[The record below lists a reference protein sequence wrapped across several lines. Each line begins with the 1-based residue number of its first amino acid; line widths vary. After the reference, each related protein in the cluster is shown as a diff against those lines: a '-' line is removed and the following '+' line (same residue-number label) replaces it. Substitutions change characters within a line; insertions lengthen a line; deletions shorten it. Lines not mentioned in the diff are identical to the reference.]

1 MLRIA
6 DKTFESHLFTGTGKF
21 AAPEVMVEAIRASG
35 SQLVTLAMK
44 RVDLRQRNDAILA
57 PLLAAGVN
65 LLPNTSGAKTAE
77 EAVFAARLAREALGT
92 HWLKLEIH
100 PDARWLLPDPIE
112 TLKAAELLVR
122 EGFVVLPYCGAD
134 PVLCKRLEEVGC
146 AAVMP
151 LGAPIGS
158 NQGLETKAMLEIII
172 EQATVPVVVDA
183 GIGVP
188 SHAAQAL
195 EMGADA
201 VLVNTAIAS
210 PTTRGHGP
218 RLPYGDRCRITGASG
233 RTGGTQY
240 AGAGHQPAHRIPGG
254 AGMKTFSDRWRQ
266 LEWDD
271 IRLRINSKTAADVE
285 RALAAKQLTR
295 DDMMALLSPA
305 AANYL
310 EPLAQCAQR
319 LTRQR
324 FGNTVSFY
332 VPLYL
337 SNLCANDCTYCG
349 FSMSNR
355 IKRKTLDAAEIARE
369 CAAIR
374 NLGFEHLLLVTGE
387 HQGKVGMDY
396 FRQHLPA
403 IRSQFASL
411 HMEVQPLATEE
422 YAELKTLGLDG
433 VMVYQETYHE
443 SMYAQHHLKG
453 KKQDFFWRLDTPDRL
468 GAAGID
474 KIGLGALIGLS
485 DSWRVDCFIVA
496 EHLLWLQ
503 QRYWRSRYSVSF
515 PRLRPCAGGIEPASL
530 MDERQL
536 VQTICAF
543 RLLAPEVELSLST
556 RESPWFRDRVIPLAI
571 NNVSA
576 FSKTQPGG
584 YADDHPELE
593 QFAPHDDRR
602 PEEVA
607 SALAARGLQP
617 VWKDWDSWL
626 GRASQTS

>member
-1 MLRIA
+1 MN
-6 DKTFESHLFTGTGKF
+6 TFT
-21 AAPEVMVEAIRASG
+21 
-35 SQLVTLAMK
+35 
-44 RVDLRQRNDAILA
+44 
-57 PLLAAGVN
+57 
-65 LLPNTSGAKTAE
+65 
-77 EAVFAARLAREALGT
+77 
-92 HWLKLEIH
+92 
-100 PDARWLLPDPIE
+100 
-112 TLKAAELLVR
+112 
-122 EGFVVLPYCGAD
+122 
-134 PVLCKRLEEVGC
+134 
-146 AAVMP
+146 
-151 LGAPIGS
+151 
-158 NQGLETKAMLEIII
+158 
-172 EQATVPVVVDA
+172 
-183 GIGVP
+183 
-188 SHAAQAL
+188 
-195 EMGADA
+195 
-201 VLVNTAIAS
+201 
-210 PTTRGHGP
+210 
-218 RLPYGDRCRITGASG
+218 
-233 RTGGTQY
+233 
-240 AGAGHQPAHRIPGG
+240 
-254 AGMKTFSDRWRQ
+254 DRWRQ
-266 LEWDD
+266 LDWDD
-271 IRLRINSKTAADVE
+271 IRLRINGKTPADVE
-285 RALAAKQLTR
+285 RALAAKQLSR

-305 AANYL
+305 AADYL
-310 EPLAQCAQR
+310 EPLAQRAQR

-355 IKRKTLDAAEIARE
+355 IKRKTLDEAEIARE

-374 NLGFEHLLLVTGE
+374 EMGFEHLLLVTGE

-403 IRSQFASL
+403 IRRQFASL
-411 HMEVQPLATEE
+411 HMEVQPLAMEE

-443 SMYAQHHLKG
+443 SMYAKHHLKG

-468 GAAGID
+468 GQAGID

-485 DSWRVDCFIVA
+485 DSWRVDCFMVA

-503 QRYWRSRYSVSF
+503 QYYWRSRYSISF

-576 FSKTQPGG
+576 FSKTPPGG
-584 YADDHPELE
+584 YADNHPELE

-607 SALAARGLQP
+607 SALVASGLQP

-626 GRASQTS
+626 GRASQSS